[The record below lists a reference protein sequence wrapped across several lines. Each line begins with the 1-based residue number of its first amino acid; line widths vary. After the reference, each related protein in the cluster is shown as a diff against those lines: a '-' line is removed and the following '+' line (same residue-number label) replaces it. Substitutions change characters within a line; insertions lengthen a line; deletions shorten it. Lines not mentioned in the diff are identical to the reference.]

1 MPRVTVSAELAMI
14 RMAEMI
20 GPRQGVHPKAK
31 AKPTTNAPSGD
42 FPPFT
47 ECSRL
52 SAYSALIFIM
62 PVKCRPKIMI
72 TAPATQVRYFL
83 YSLTSCPTLV
93 AAAPSITNTRVKP
106 RTNMSECSST
116 VFNSL
121 RSLFW
126 SSSTLAP
133 EINETYP
140 GTSGNTHGDKNET
153 IPARNAVIG
162 KGNED
167 IGLSQPIQTKNVLHC
182 NLVTDFPIENRAK
195 ALRPATWGAR
205 KSACRLSNFQPSRG
219 ASVSLAPITNY

>member
-1 MPRVTVSAELAMI
+1 MI
-14 RMAEMI
+14 
-20 GPRQGVHPKAK
+20 
-31 AKPTTNAPSGD
+31 
-42 FPPFT
+42 
-47 ECSRL
+47 
-52 SAYSALIFIM
+52 
-62 PVKCRPKIMI
+62 PVRCRPKMMT
-72 TAPATQVRYFL
+72 TAPATHSRYFL
-83 YSLTSCPTLV
+83 YSRIIWPMLV

-106 RTNMSECSST
+106 RMNMSECNST
-116 VFNSL
+116 VFNNL
-121 RSLFW
+121 RSLVC

-133 EINETYP
+133 EISETYP

-153 IPARNAVIG
+153 IPATNAVIG

-167 IGLSQPIQTKNVLHC
+167 IGLSQLIQTKDVLHC